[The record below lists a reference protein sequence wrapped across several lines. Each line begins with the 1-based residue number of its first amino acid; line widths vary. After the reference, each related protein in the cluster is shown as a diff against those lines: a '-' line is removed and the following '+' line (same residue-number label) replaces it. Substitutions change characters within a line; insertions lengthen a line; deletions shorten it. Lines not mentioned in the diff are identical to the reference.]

1 MGNSNRFRQRSLL
14 VNFKSMRLEDSKNKN
29 MNGEKKIKKIL
40 RVDKQTTSSLS
51 AFVERPVPDENEV
64 AGFEKALDRE
74 ARNHEIDN
82 NLSEIYSDKKGELI
96 NVQKMKVKRR
106 QLFIIRFFKK
116 LLFLTILAAFS
127 YLAYSYFF
135 STGNSA
141 GKVELVVS
149 APEKVRVGE
158 EFSYSI
164 EYYNPGKTSLSKVY
178 LEVQY
183 PDNFII
189 NNFSSE
195 PRNGDYGWSLK
206 DVAPGEKGLVTI
218 TGQLINKIDSVNI
231 ITARLNYSS
240 ADYSAQ
246 FKKEESVSTILSDFG
261 FKADLDYSQTAFIGQ
276 ENEVNLIFSDMQE
289 SFLGDFQLSFSLPEE
304 TNVSLPP
311 LNKEGEKESSST
323 LNITKSGGTSWQISN
338 LRPELGRQE
347 IPIVYKINTGIADPE
362 IKVRLEKKM
371 SDGQVYIFWE
381 KAFKPELVKSD
392 LNLTMFVNG
401 VKSDSAV
408 NFGQRLQYV
417 LSYSNQGSTAFKD
430 VVILASLKGDFL
442 NFASL
447 KMTIPG
453 EVNNN
458 TIIWTKKELPAL
470 EEIKPG
476 QSGEIAFSID
486 LNDFKDSDFGKNLTV
501 TSYAQYGVN
510 NKETQ
515 GESNKSNTIIN
526 KINSDLSLSE
536 EIRYFNQDNQPV
548 GSGPLPP
555 RSGEKT
561 FFKVYWSVKNNLHE
575 LSDVRV
581 TLDLPANVA
590 WDERNST
597 NVGNIFYDSANNQM
611 IWEIGRLP
619 VSVYR
624 ADAEFGISI
633 LPSSGDINKILVLS
647 PGAVISA
654 NDTETN
660 SLMINKTSVKTTK
673 LEDDDIAAM
682 NNSGQVQ
689 P

>member
-1 MGNSNRFRQRSLL
+1 
-14 VNFKSMRLEDSKNKN
+14 

-40 RVDKQTTSSLS
+40 RVDRQATSSLS

-74 ARNHEIDN
+74 VRNNEIDN
-82 NLSEIYSDKKGELI
+82 NLSEIYSDKKGDLI

-116 LLFLTILAAFS
+116 LLFLTILVAFS

-135 STGNSA
+135 STGDSS
-141 GKVELVVS
+141 GKVELSVA
-149 APEKVRVGE
+149 APEKIKVGE
-158 EFSYSI
+158 EFSYLI
-164 EYYNPGKTSLSKVY
+164 EYHNPGKTNLSKVY
-178 LEVQY
+178 LELQY

-189 NNFSSE
+189 TNFSSE
-195 PRNGDYGWSLK
+195 PENGDYGWSISNI
-206 DVAPGEKGLVTI
+206 APGEKGAIKI
-218 TGQLINKIDSVNI
+218 TGQLINKADSVNI
-231 ITARLNYSS
+231 ITARLSYSS

-246 FKKEESVSTILSDFG
+246 FKKEESASTILSDFG

-276 ENEVNLIFSDMQE
+276 DNEVKLIFSDMQE
-289 SFLGDFQLSFSLPEE
+289 NFLGDFQLSFSLPEE
-304 TNVSLPP
+304 TNVSLTS
-311 LNKEGEKESSST
+311 LAKEGEGEKDSSLT
-323 LNITKSGGTSWQISN
+323 ITKSGGASWQISN

-347 IPIVYKINTGIADPE
+347 IPIIYKVNTGIVNPE

-371 SDGQVYIFWE
+371 PDGQAYIFWE
-381 KAFKPELVKSD
+381 KSFKPELVKSD

-401 VKSDSAV
+401 VKSDSAI
-408 NFGQRLQYV
+408 NFGQKLQYV

-430 VVILASLKGDFL
+430 VVILTSLKSDFL
-442 NFASL
+442 NFNSL
-447 KMTIPG
+447 KMAVSG
-453 EVNNN
+453 EVKNN
-458 TIIWTKKELPAL
+458 TIIWTKKEISAL

-476 QSGEIAFSID
+476 QSGEITFSID
-486 LNDFKDSDFGKNLTV
+486 LSDFSDSDFGKDLTV

-515 GESNKSNTIIN
+515 GDSNKSNTIIN

-536 EIRYFNQDNQPV
+536 EVRYFNQDNQPV

-555 RSGEKT
+555 RAGEKT

-581 TLDLPANVA
+581 TLDLPSNVS

-647 PGAVISA
+647 PGAVVSA

-660 SLMINKTSVKTTK
+660 SQMIRKTSVKTTK

-682 NNSGQVQ
+682 NNSGQIQ

>member
-1 MGNSNRFRQRSLL
+1 
-14 VNFKSMRLEDSKNKN
+14 

-40 RVDKQTTSSLS
+40 RVDRQATSSLS

-74 ARNHEIDN
+74 VRNNEIDN
-82 NLSEIYSDKKGELI
+82 NLSEIYSDKKGDLI

-116 LLFLTILAAFS
+116 LLFLTILVAFS

-135 STGNSA
+135 STGDSS
-141 GKVELVVS
+141 GKVELSVT
-149 APEKVRVGE
+149 APEKIKVGE
-158 EFSYSI
+158 EFSYLI
-164 EYYNPGKTSLSKVY
+164 EYHNPGKTNLSKVY
-178 LEVQY
+178 LELQY

-189 NNFSSE
+189 TNFSSE
-195 PRNGDYGWSLK
+195 PENGDYGWSISSI
-206 DVAPGEKGLVTI
+206 APGEKGTIKI
-218 TGQLINKIDSVNI
+218 TGQLINKADSVNI
-231 ITARLNYSS
+231 ITARLSYSS

-246 FKKEESVSTILSDFG
+246 FKKEESASTILSDFG

-276 ENEVNLIFSDMQE
+276 DNEVKLIFSDMQE
-289 SFLGDFQLSFSLPEE
+289 NFLGDFQLSFSLPEE
-304 TNVSLPP
+304 TNVSLTS
-311 LNKEGEKESSST
+311 LVKEGEGEKDSSLT
-323 LNITKSGGTSWQISN
+323 ITKSGGASWQISN

-347 IPIVYKINTGIADPE
+347 IPIIYKVNTGIVNPE

-371 SDGQVYIFWE
+371 PDGQAYIFWE
-381 KAFKPELVKSD
+381 KSFKPELVKSD

-401 VKSDSAV
+401 VKSDSAI
-408 NFGQRLQYV
+408 NFGQKLQYV

-430 VVILASLKGDFL
+430 VVILASLKSDFL
-442 NFASL
+442 NFNSL
-447 KMTIPG
+447 KMTTPG
-453 EVNNN
+453 EVKNN
-458 TIIWTKKELPAL
+458 TIIWTKKEISAL

-476 QSGEIAFSID
+476 QSGEITFSID
-486 LNDFKDSDFGKNLTV
+486 LSDFNDSDFGKDLAV

-515 GESNKSNTIIN
+515 GDSNKSNTIIN

-536 EIRYFNQDNQPV
+536 EVRYFNQDNQPV

-555 RSGEKT
+555 RAGEKT

-581 TLDLPANVA
+581 TLDLPSNVS

-647 PGAVISA
+647 PGAVVSA

-660 SLMINKTSVKTTK
+660 SQMIRKTSVKTTK

-682 NNSGQVQ
+682 NNSGQIQ

>member
-1 MGNSNRFRQRSLL
+1 
-14 VNFKSMRLEDSKNKN
+14 

-40 RVDKQTTSSLS
+40 RVDRQATSSLS

-74 ARNHEIDN
+74 VRNNEIDN
-82 NLSEIYSDKKGELI
+82 NLSEIYSDKKVDLI

-116 LLFLTILAAFS
+116 LLFLTILVAFS

-135 STGNSA
+135 STGDSS
-141 GKVELVVS
+141 GKVELSVA
-149 APEKVRVGE
+149 APEKIKVGE
-158 EFSYSI
+158 EFSYLI
-164 EYYNPGKTSLSKVY
+164 EYHNPGKTNLSKVY
-178 LEVQY
+178 LELQY

-189 NNFSSE
+189 TNFSSE
-195 PRNGDYGWSLK
+195 PENGDYGWSISNI
-206 DVAPGEKGLVTI
+206 APGEKGAIKI
-218 TGQLINKIDSVNI
+218 TGQLINKADSVNI
-231 ITARLNYSS
+231 ITARLSYSS

-246 FKKEESVSTILSDFG
+246 FKKEESASTILSDFG

-276 ENEVNLIFSDMQE
+276 DNEVKLIFSDMQE
-289 SFLGDFQLSFSLPEE
+289 NFLGDFQLSFSLPEE
-304 TNVSLPP
+304 TNVSLTS
-311 LNKEGEKESSST
+311 LAKEGEGEKDSSLT
-323 LNITKSGGTSWQISN
+323 ITKSGGASWQISN

-347 IPIVYKINTGIADPE
+347 IPIIYKVNTGIVNPE

-371 SDGQVYIFWE
+371 PDGQAYIFWE
-381 KAFKPELVKSD
+381 KSFKPELVKSD

-401 VKSDSAV
+401 VKSDSAI
-408 NFGQRLQYV
+408 NFGQKLQYV

-430 VVILASLKGDFL
+430 VVILTSLKSDFL
-442 NFASL
+442 NFNSL
-447 KMTIPG
+447 KMAVSG
-453 EVNNN
+453 EVKNN
-458 TIIWTKKELPAL
+458 TIIWTKKEISAL

-476 QSGEIAFSID
+476 QSGEITFSID
-486 LNDFKDSDFGKNLTV
+486 LSDFSDSDFGKDLTV

-515 GESNKSNTIIN
+515 GDSNKSNTIIN

-536 EIRYFNQDNQPV
+536 EVRYFNQDNQPV

-555 RSGEKT
+555 RAGEKT

-581 TLDLPANVA
+581 TLDLPSNVS

-647 PGAVISA
+647 PGAVVSA

-660 SLMINKTSVKTTK
+660 SQMIRKTSVKTTK

-682 NNSGQVQ
+682 NNSGQIQ